1 MKSFIEKLK
10 HIDRSDVDLE
20 RIYLG
25 LSRRIRAIPDNIA
38 WNLNTGMARQHRREI
53 LALKDKH
60 KGERCVIIGNGPSL
74 NKMDL
79 SPLKNEITFG
89 LNRIYL
95 LFPRIDFQ
103 PTYYATMDENMSIQ
117 FHHEISQLLMP
128 KFINWS
134 LRKYYRDSDNCNFV
148 RISYNPHFSTDL
160 TRGFWSGASVTFMAM
175 QIAYYMGFKE
185 VILIGV
191 DHSFKESGISGKPIK
206 ATGNDVNHFSPDY
219 FANGSVWLLPNF
231 KQNEWAY
238 SMAKEVFESEG
249 RRIMDATVDGNL
261 TIFPKTDY
269 ESLF

>member
-1 MKSFIEKLK
+1 MSFIEKLK
-10 HIDRSDVDLE
+10 HINRSDVDLE

-25 LSRRIRAIPDNIA
+25 LGRRIKALPHNIA
-38 WNLNTGMARQHRREI
+38 WNLNTGLARQHREQI
-53 LALKDKH
+53 LAFKDKH

-79 SPLKNEITFG
+79 SLLKNEITFG

-103 PTYYATMDENMSIQ
+103 PTYYATMNEALITQ
-117 FHHEISQLLMP
+117 FHPEISQLLMP
-128 KFINWS
+128 KFITWNT
-134 LRKYYRDSDNCNFV
+134 RKYFMDSDHC
-148 RISYNPHFSTDL
+148 HFIKLLYDPQFCKDL
-160 TRGFWSGASVTFMAM
+160 TRGFWSGATVTFMTM

-191 DHSFKESGISGKPIK
+191 DHRFKESGISGKLVE
-206 ATGNDVNHFSPDY
+206 ATGADPNHFAPNYFSDGAVWNLPDY
-219 FANGSVWLLPNF
+219 
-231 KQNEWAY
+231 KQSEWSF

-261 TIFPKTDY
+261 AVFPKTDY